1 VTRAVE
7 ELAQIPFSHLI
18 GAPLKA
24 AVESQALAAQS
35 TIEFIQ
41 KVGFKQSS
49 QAPADLLFNNP
60 NGEANAGEIRN
71 VTFKYTKRDQNQQD
85 NSFSLT
91 VPLLTIVPIPY
102 IRIDEVN
109 ITFSCKLTDQVERN
123 TSQNSSFQLNSSVT
137 GGYSAWWSPIKVEV
151 RVNATYNTASSTS
164 ERLNSTREYNMQVTV
179 RAVQDDLP
187 AGLAKV
193 LSILEDSIKETAP
206 TTATPAPVP

>member
-49 QAPADLLFNNP
+49 QAPSDLLFTNP

-71 VTFKYTKRDQNQQD
+71 VTFKYSKRDQNQQD
-85 NSFSLT
+85 GNFSLT

-109 ITFSCKLTDQVERN
+109 INFSCKLTDQVERN
-123 TSQNSSFQLNSSVT
+123 TSQNSSFKLDSSVT

-151 RVNATYNTASSTS
+151 RVNATYNTASATS
-164 ERLNSTREYNMQVTV
+164 ERVTSTREYNMQVTV
-179 RAVQDDLP
+179 RAVQDDMP

-206 TTATPAPVP
+206 AAAPAPVPS